1 MQVLRSVLNEMQTM
15 IVMVVLLLSLGHLQ
29 GLADDNIPGR
39 PGRDYPVYD
48 SIPPTLF
55 SCFGQVEGGY
65 YADPQAGCQVFHVC
79 SARAGDVSGKLDKV
93 TLGSLLWDT
102 RGTISISD

>member
-1 MQVLRSVLNEMQTM
+1 MLGSVLNEMLTM
-15 IVMVVLLLSLGHLQ
+15 IVKVVVLLSLGNLQ
-29 GLADDNIPGR
+29 GLADDSIPGR

-79 SARAGDVSGKLDKV
+79 SARAGDNSGKLDKV
-93 TLGSLLWDT
+93 THFSLLSEIPGDQF
-102 RGTISISD
+102 